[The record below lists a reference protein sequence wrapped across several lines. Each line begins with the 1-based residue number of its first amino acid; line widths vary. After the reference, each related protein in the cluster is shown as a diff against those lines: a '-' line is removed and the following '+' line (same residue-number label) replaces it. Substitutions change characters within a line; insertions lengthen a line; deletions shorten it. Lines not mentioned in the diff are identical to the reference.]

1 MSTSTPPPTRTPSP
15 PKPVRPKQGYDRS
28 RAKWFQAAQ
37 PALWHLPPSGF
48 RRLRTLVGRSLT
60 RRCPYCGGRHI
71 YKNLMALR
79 DTCPTCGIPFEREE
93 GYFVGTY
100 AVNLVAALVLG
111 MVTVVSILALTNL
124 SVLQIQIIGV
134 AVAITLPILGYPLSA
149 ALWMALD
156 LVLDPPE
163 RTPWE
168 EVDRPDLV
176 ATSGTTGETAARL
189 QREHPVAEPPT
200 SI

>member
-1 MSTSTPPPTRTPSP
+1 MSTPSP
-15 PKPVRPKQGYDRS
+15 TPSRTPPSTPVRFRQGYDRS
-28 RAKWFQAAQ
+28 RARWFRAAQ
-37 PALWHLPPSGF
+37 PVLWHLPPSGF
-48 RRLRTLVGRSLT
+48 RRLRTLLGRSIT
-60 RRCPYCGGRHI
+60 RRCPYCGGGNI
-71 YKNLMALR
+71 YRNLMALK

-111 MVTVVSILALTNL
+111 MVTVVSILALTDL

-176 ATSGTTGETAARL
+176 ATTGTTGETAAQL
-189 QREHPVAEPPT
+189 QREHPVEDPPPAV
-200 SI
+200 

>member
-1 MSTSTPPPTRTPSP
+1 MSSSPTTPTRRTG
-15 PKPVRPKQGYDRS
+15 GYDRS
-28 RAKWFQAAQ
+28 RARWFGAAQ
-37 PALWHLPPSGF
+37 PTLWDLPPTGF
-48 RRLRTLVGRSLT
+48 RRLRTLVGRSIT
-60 RRCPYCGGRHI
+60 RRCPYCGGGHI
-71 YKNLMALR
+71 YKNLMALKE
-79 DTCPTCGIPFEREE
+79 TCPTCGIPFEREE

-100 AVNLVAALVLG
+100 AVNLVAALILG
-111 MVTVVSILALTNL
+111 MITVVSILALTDL

-134 AVAITLPILGYPLSA
+134 AVAIALPVLGYPLSA

-176 ATSGTTGETAARL
+176 ATSGTTGATAARR
-189 QREHPVAEPPT
+189 QREHAGAEAVSPPA
-200 SI
+200 

>member
-1 MSTSTPPPTRTPSP
+1 M
-15 PKPVRPKQGYDRS
+15 PKGGYDRS
-28 RAKWFQAAQ
+28 RATWFRAAQ

-48 RRLRTLVGRSLT
+48 RRLRTLVGRSVR
-60 RRCPYCGGRHI
+60 RRCPYCGGGHI
-71 YKNLMALR
+71 YRNLMALK

-111 MVTVVSILALTNL
+111 MVTVVSVLALTDL

-134 AVAITLPILGYPLSA
+134 AVAIALPILGYPLSA

-176 ATSGTTGETAARL
+176 ATRGTTGEVAARL
-189 QREHPVAEPPT
+189 QREHPIAEPPT